1 LEYSEVFFNINIQ
14 GDIVRKYIKHIIF
27 SIIALLLVIVS
38 IFEIENVSEDVMKY
52 MPVTNKT
59 IILDAGHGGIDP
71 GALTKDKNTAEK
83 DVNLIITLKIKEL
96 LEASGALVILTREE
110 DVSLYEESGDK
121 TIRQKYNE
129 NLKNRKKIIQ
139 ESNADMFVSI
149 HLNAFEQSKYYGAQT
164 FYPKGKED
172 SAGLSKYIQGELKRV
187 VDKTNNREVKARD
200 DIYLLKENEIPS
212 VLIECGFLSNEKEAK
227 LLVDEK
233 YQEKL
238 AWSIYVGIQKYFSSN
253 MNNN

>member
-1 LEYSEVFFNINIQ
+1 M
-14 GDIVRKYIKHIIF
+14 RKYIKHIIF

-38 IFEIENVSEDVMKY
+38 IFEIKNVSEDVMKY

-172 SAGLSKYIQGELKRV
+172 SIGLSKYIQGELKRV

>member
-1 LEYSEVFFNINIQ
+1 M
-14 GDIVRKYIKHIIF
+14 IF
-27 SIIALLLVIVS
+27 SAIALLLVIVS
-38 IFEIENVSEDVMKY
+38 IFEIENVSDDVMEY

-71 GALTKDKNTAEK
+71 GKLTDDESVKEK
-83 DVNLIITLKIKEL
+83 DINLVITLKVREL

-110 DVSLYEESGDK
+110 DVSLYEEDGSK
-121 TIRQKYNE
+121 TTRQKYNE
-129 NLKNRKKIIQ
+129 NLKNRKKIIK

-149 HLNAFEQSKYYGAQT
+149 HVNSFDQAKYYGAQT
-164 FYPKGKED
+164 FYPKGKEE
-172 SAGLSKYIQGELKRV
+172 SEELSKYIQGELKRV
-187 VDKTNNREVKARD
+187 VDKTNNREIKPSD
-200 DIYLLKENEIPS
+200 DIYVLKENEIPS
-212 VLIECGFLSNEKEAK
+212 SLIECGFLSNEKEAK

-233 YQEKL
+233 YQEKI

>member
-1 LEYSEVFFNINIQ
+1 M
-14 GDIVRKYIKHIIF
+14 RKYIKHIIF
-27 SIIALLLVIVS
+27 SIIALLLIIVS
-38 IFEIENVSEDVMKY
+38 IFEIKDVSKDVMKY

-172 SAGLSKYIQGELKRV
+172 SIGLSKYIQGELKRV

-227 LLVDEK
+227 LLVDKK

>member
-1 LEYSEVFFNINIQ
+1 M
-14 GDIVRKYIKHIIF
+14 RKYIKHIIF
-27 SIIALLLVIVS
+27 TIIALLLVIVS
-38 IFEIENVSEDVMKY
+38 IFEIKNVSKDVMKY

-59 IILDAGHGGIDP
+59 IILDAGHGGMDP

-83 DVNLIITLKIKEL
+83 DVNLIIALKIREL

-110 DVSLYEESGDK
+110 DVSLYEENGDK

-172 SAGLSKYIQGELKRV
+172 SIGLSKYIQGELKRV